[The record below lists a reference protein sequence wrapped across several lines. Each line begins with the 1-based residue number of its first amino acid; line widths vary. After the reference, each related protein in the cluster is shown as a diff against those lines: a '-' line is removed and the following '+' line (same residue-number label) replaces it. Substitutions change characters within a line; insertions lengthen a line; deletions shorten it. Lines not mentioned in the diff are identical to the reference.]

1 MHVDIF
7 MLACALFNEQNKESI
22 PLSIIIMICIRKTSE
37 KGLLALIT
45 SKKRCLKKLL
55 KMN

>member
-45 SKKRCLKKLL
+45 SK
-55 KMN
+55 NVV